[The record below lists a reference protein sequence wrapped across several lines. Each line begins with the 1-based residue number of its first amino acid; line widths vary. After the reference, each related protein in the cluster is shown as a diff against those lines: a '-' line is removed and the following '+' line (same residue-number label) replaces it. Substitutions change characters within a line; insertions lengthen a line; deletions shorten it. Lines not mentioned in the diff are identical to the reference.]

1 MRSIAFHNADIDQ
14 RLKHVKALKD
24 WISRCLFALEKHQYE
39 LTYVFCSDE
48 YLLNVNKSFLDHDFY
63 TDIITFDLSEQNDAL
78 IGEICISRDRVKDN
92 AKSFGVTINDEL
104 QRVMIHG
111 VLHLCGWNDHSEGEK
126 ALMRQKE
133 NELMELFHVE
143 Q

>member
-14 RLKHVKALKD
+14 RIKHVKALKD
-24 WISRCLFALEKHQYE
+24 WISRCLFALKKHRYE

-48 YLLNVNKSFLDHDFY
+48 YLLNVNKSFLNHDYY
-63 TDIITFDLSEQNDAL
+63 TDIITFDLSEQNDQL
-78 IGEICISRDRVKDN
+78 IGEIYISRDRVKDN
-92 AKSFGVTINDEL
+92 AKLFGVTLNDEL
-104 QRVMIHG
+104 QRVMVHG
-111 VLHLCGWNDHSEGEK
+111 VLHLCGWNDESESEK
-126 ALMRQKE
+126 ALMRRKE